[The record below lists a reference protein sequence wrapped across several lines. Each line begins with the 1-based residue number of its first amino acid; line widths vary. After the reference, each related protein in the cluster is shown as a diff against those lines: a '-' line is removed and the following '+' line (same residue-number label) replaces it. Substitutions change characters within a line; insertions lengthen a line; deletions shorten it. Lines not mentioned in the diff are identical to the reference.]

1 MNPTPSPETPSRAM
15 VREVA
20 GHPLQRRAVL
30 ATILSALAG
39 LPVLVTQLHAIPGL
53 VLPGWLEVTLG
64 AVAVVS
70 IWVTPFLNSLDAA
83 DQAARAAVRGP
94 GEDGLG
100 SGTGG
105 RLLP

>member
-39 LPVLVTQLHAIPGL
+39 LPV
-53 VLPGWLEVTLG
+53 TLG

-94 GEDGLG
+94 GEDVLG
-100 SGTGG
+100 SGS
-105 RLLP
+105 LLP